1 METNDKNELAEV
13 THDVADISINTSVGV
28 YDRIKDPMMAIKT
41 LGMSIFK
48 SGLFGLDRPEQG
60 DIIAMQC
67 MVEKKSPLELVR
79 TYHLING
86 QLAIRADA
94 LLAKFQM
101 AGGKVN
107 WTNRTDKLVE
117 AVFERNGQ
125 SVSIVADIQE
135 YINNGTAIGK
145 DKQLKD
151 NWKRWPRRML
161 TARAISEGVRL
172 IAPECCFGT
181 YVAEELDGVGRKQ
194 ISDEKTLND
203 IFPTDDGRKAALK
216 VLVQSGIMSEDKTW
230 DEIPYEVAQRICKNP
245 QIFIEATKKVIL

>member
-1 METNDKNELAEV
+1 
-13 THDVADISINTSVGV
+13 
-28 YDRIKDPMMAIKT
+28 
-41 LGMSIFK
+41 
-48 SGLFGLDRPEQG
+48 
-60 DIIAMQC
+60 
-67 MVEKKSPLELVR
+67 
-79 TYHLING
+79 
-86 QLAIRADA
+86 
-94 LLAKFQM
+94 
-101 AGGKVN
+101 
-107 WTNRTDKLVE
+107 VE

-145 DKQLKD
+145 DKQIKD

-203 IFPTDDGRKAALK
+203 IFPTEDGRKAALK